1 MNEKISCSACGE
13 EVKQSEIEWVAG
25 RPLCPDCFE
34 ELTVVCSRC
43 GERIWIEDNA
53 GDTGT
58 YLCRDCYD
66 RHYTTCDCC
75 DRVIH
80 LDEAYYE
87 EEDAFSPRYP
97 SHLIPLP

>member
-1 MNEKISCSACGE
+1 MNEKIPCSACGE
-13 EVKQSEIEWVAG
+13 EVKQSEIEWVTG

-34 ELTVVCSRC
+34 ELTVACSRC

-66 RHYTTCDCC
+66 RH
-75 DRVIH
+75 
-80 LDEAYYE
+80 
-87 EEDAFSPRYP
+87 
-97 SHLIPLP
+97 